1 MVKKVGKKGIRSFTI
16 NEAKDNK
23 GCPTKFYNAEYTGRY
38 LSRNHASAAK
48 KAATQLCRVKRIK
61 GNCVL
66 YLDMV
71 ETTQGSNKKI
81 LKYKLT
87 RKKLKEEGPFG
98 NKYEVIARSLNK
110 NKSLSSR
117 TPKCKSGK
125 KKSRGRKVSRTTK
138 GKKYLGIF

>member
-16 NEAKDNK
+16 DEAKDNK
-23 GCPTKFYNAEYTGRY
+23 GCPTKFYNKDYTGRY
-38 LSRNHASAAK
+38 LSRNHVSAAK

-61 GNCVL
+61 GDCTL
-66 YLDMV
+66 YVDMV
-71 ETTQGSNKKI
+71 ETTQGSKKKV

-110 NKSLSSR
+110 NKSLSKN
-117 TPKCKSGK
+117 THNCKSGK
-125 KKSRGRKVSRTTK
+125 KKSKGRKISRTTK
-138 GKKYLGIF
+138 GKNYLGIF